1 MLVTF
6 ENVDTNK
13 SWAIQLH
20 FQMQLQLPSLLGKK
34 LGGEIYEKFSRLRGD
49 EGPSILH
56 VLLLP
61 LWKSEEHWGTIRVE
75 KTRVKKSKMAD
86 NVLKNYIWEE
96 VISLA
101 SEWQNVTKPIA

>member
-1 MLVTF
+1 M
-6 ENVDTNK
+6 
-13 SWAIQLH
+13 
-20 FQMQLQLPSLLGKK
+20 QLPSLLGKK

-86 NVLKNYIWEE
+86 VLKPVNSIYLPGMITF
-96 VISLA
+96 SHLA
-101 SEWQNVTKPIA
+101 VKKW